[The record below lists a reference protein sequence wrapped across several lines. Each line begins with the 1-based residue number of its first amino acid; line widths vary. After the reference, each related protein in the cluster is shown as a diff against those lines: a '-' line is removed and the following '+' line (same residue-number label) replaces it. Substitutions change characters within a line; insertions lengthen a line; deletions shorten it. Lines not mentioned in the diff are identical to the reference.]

1 IARMK
6 PGITL
11 GQASDDVARMI
22 AIANDAFP
30 LPPGTTRED
39 VASMGIGP
47 NLRPLKQEVIGDIGD
62 TIWVLMGTIAIVFVI
77 ACANVINLLLARAE
91 ERQHEMAIRGALG
104 AGFRNVAGDFVLEAA
119 VLAAAGSVLGL
130 AVANAALRSF
140 LALAPAN
147 MPRLADIRIDPTVLA
162 YAVVLSLL
170 SCLLFGLIP
179 AVRYARAHLG
189 TGLRADGRTSS
200 SSRQRQRARGTL
212 VTMQVALALVL
223 MVGAGLMFRTFQAL
237 VNVEPGFQQSA
248 EVLQFDVA
256 ISSPAAEDTTRLKQ
270 EMLDRVANVPG
281 VTSVAFSTSPP
292 LGGDTITEFFV
303 AESGALRDSG
313 RPESE
318 LMRYKFVSPGFF
330 ATAGTRLVAGRDVT
344 WTDAYDMRSVALV
357 SENLARTQWGS
368 PAGALGKRLRSSSSE
383 EWREIVGVVEDVRDN
398 GIAQPAPEIVYLPA
412 MTNGIFTGAPL
423 SPSRLTFL
431 ARSPRTGTPGF
442 LDEVRAAVWSVD
454 PNLPLANV
462 RSLEDDYERSLARTS
477 LTLLLLA
484 VAGAMA

>member
-1 IARMK
+1 
-6 PGITL
+6 
-11 GQASDDVARMI
+11 
-22 AIANDAFP
+22 
-30 LPPGTTRED
+30 
-39 VASMGIGP
+39 
-47 NLRPLKQEVIGDIGD
+47 
-62 TIWVLMGTIAIVFVI
+62 
-77 ACANVINLLLARAE
+77 
-91 ERQHEMAIRGALG
+91 
-104 AGFRNVAGDFVLEAA
+104 
-119 VLAAAGSVLGL
+119 
-130 AVANAALRSF
+130 
-140 LALAPAN
+140 
-147 MPRLADIRIDPTVLA
+147 
-162 YAVVLSLL
+162 
-170 SCLLFGLIP
+170 
-179 AVRYARAHLG
+179 
-189 TGLRADGRTSS
+189 
-200 SSRQRQRARGTL
+200 
-212 VTMQVALALVL
+212 MQVALALVL

-237 VNVEPGFQQSA
+237 VNVEPGFQQPA

-484 VAGAMA
+484 VAGAMALLLGVVGVYGITAYAVAQRTREIAIRTALGARGSDVQRLFVRHAIAPAMVGVALGLAASAGLSPIMSSLLFGVSALDASTYIAAGAALLGPVVLASFLPARRAARTDPCRVLRGE